1 MTQYIF
7 ANNVNTSLFAAITS
21 TATSLTLLS
30 ATNLPTLAAGQIMPL
45 TLNDKAT
52 RTVFEIVYVTA
63 ISGTNLTVIRG
74 QEGTAAQN
82 WNAGDYAYST
92 QTALATEAAIQSG
105 AYNYAVDTGTT
116 ANAYVVALTPAIP
129 TTIPDGFRVN
139 MYVTAA
145 RVNTGAATLNGVAIV
160 DRNGNPILGGQIKGM
175 CAMEYSTAYAKWM
188 FTGAKQEVST
198 LDFGADPTGVADS
211 TAAFASASANT
222 TNAVVPVG
230 TYLFSSNVLL
240 ACSLELLPGAKLKP
254 ASGVTIT
261 LTAPFIAQDFQQIF
275 DLSLGGNISISSSQ
289 PYLTPQHFGA
299 VPGSDCTTAMQKSL
313 AAAKLA
319 ACGWH
324 FPNAQGLY
332 KYNSSSPLQITTAIS
347 ITNDG
352 SATIDGTGSTGDCFQ
367 FQAGTYA
374 GNKYD
379 FPNVQNFTSGIAIRN
394 LDGANEVFGKIGKIS
409 GCAGGISL
417 ETTTTA
423 GGGTDTCVDNTYWFE
438 QIDSCGFG
446 TQLLAVDA
454 SSALQGNC
462 FYGNF
467 ISRCTNSIYFNG
479 PASVTPGWQGNY
491 WEVQAIDGFSG
502 TNSRGIYAPN
512 GGING
517 QTVKCPTYFGGFS
530 LEYINVGPN
539 SNQNTF
545 EVYFNSLA
553 DYTKLSING
562 IGNFVRPYGANAT
575 IRSVPLTAETASNSR
590 SSFNGGNPVVDSTQT
605 LSLAIPSLSAGA
617 TIDFYS
623 YSPYT
628 DGYSSKFW
636 LQMIDSQGL
645 IPITVE
651 DASVVAGTDGNT
663 VANQVHIRL
672 MAVTAVTAHTA
683 LAILHTRTS

>member
-1 MTQYIF
+1 MTIST
-7 ANNVNTSLFAAITS
+7 TSNKAQWQGNGSTTVFSFSFYVGSSSQAQVYYKDASGNITLLS
-21 TATSLTLLS
+21 PTSYSISGLGSPTGGTITYPLSGSPIASGTSLTLLRSVPLQQLADIANQDNFYPDTVEGALDYQMMAIQQLNEEVGRQVS
-30 ATNLPTLAAGQIMPL
+30 APPEDPNPQMQLPSAAVRANM
-45 TLNDKAT
+45 
-52 RTVFEIVYVTA
+52 
-63 ISGTNLTVIRG
+63 
-74 QEGTAAQN
+74 
-82 WNAGDYAYST
+82 
-92 QTALATEAAIQSG
+92 ALAFDQ
-105 AYNYAVDTGTT
+105 
-116 ANAYVVALTPAIP
+116 
-129 TTIPDGFRVN
+129 
-139 MYVTAA
+139 
-145 RVNTGAATLNGVAIV
+145 
-160 DRNGNPILGGQIKGM
+160 NGNPMLIAPGNPGSYQYPASGSV
-175 CAMEYSTAYAKWM
+175 ARTVAAKL
-188 FTGAKQEVST
+188 QESVSV

-230 TYLFSSNVLL
+230 TYLFSSNVPL
-240 ACSLELLPGAKLKP
+240 ACSLELLSGAKLKP

-275 DLSLGGNISISSSQ
+275 DLSLGGNISIASSQ

-313 AAAKLA
+313 AAAKSA

-379 FPNVQNFTSGIAIRN
+379 FPDVQNFTSGIAIRN

-417 ETTTTA
+417 ETATTA

-502 TNSRGIYAPN
+502 TNSRGIYAPK

-545 EVYFNSLA
+545 EVYFNTLA

-617 TIDFYS
+617 TTDFYS

-636 LQMIDSQGL
+636 LQMIDSQGI